1 MEQENLVQPHA
12 HTASIPFD
20 NPALASLPSS
30 AARLTSK
37 QLAIEIAL
45 RVCTVSAL
53 SVFLVSAIIQV
64 LKDPSRVTLLLFLF
78 TSLLDIG
85 LVVFTRVARERD
97 LSPVSMVM
105 SITGTFYY
113 VAFRMEPGI
122 HLIPETAAVGLQIV
136 GIVIQLW
143 SKLTLRRSFGLL
155 PANRGVVVSGPYRV
169 LRHPMYVGYTIRNIG
184 FLLPNFGLQNL
195 VVFAVHFCVQICRIV
210 REEHVLSKD
219 KSYRE
224 YMSRVRYRLIF
235 GVY

>member
-12 HTASIPFD
+12 HTAAIHFD
-20 NPALASLPSS
+20 NPVLASFPSS

-122 HLIPETAAVGLQIV
+122 HLVPETAAVSLQIV

-155 PANRGVVVSGPYRV
+155 PANRGVVVSGPYRI
-169 LRHPMYVGYTIRNIG
+169 LRHPIYVGYMIRNVG

-195 VVFAVHFCVQICRIV
+195 VVFAVHFCVQICRIA